1 MQKKENTYWFCGS
14 KKTTDDKVKH
24 DLVKMVIDGMN
35 LNGWGWMQA
44 LTDMEEILMNMDL
57 THTKEEGV
65 YYVSVMGR
73 ECRFVPASGV
83 ASLVKE
89 TATEI
94 NSDMDTQSDVTNEI
108 EYLTGCIDKIDEQI
122 REINVKLSGLR
133 EARSKSEIK
142 IDCLRMKLRHLD
154 NPEPKCKVGDYV
166 IAKSPYSGQECVYRV
181 ASVYVDKRLWKWV
194 HNVVSVTTNEPIILF
209 SERIVRFI
217 SAPKQQVGDTVESTV
232 ISGKVKSI
240 SYDKARDLWKY
251 KVNGEKGASKMTA
264 WVYETE
270 LK

>member
-14 KKTTDDKVKH
+14 KKTTDDKIKH

-35 LNGWGWMQA
+35 LNNWCWAQA
-44 LTDMEEILMNMDL
+44 LVEMTEILMNTDL
-57 THTKEEGV
+57 THSKEEGV

-73 ECRFVPASGV
+73 ECRFVPTSAV

-89 TATEI
+89 SATEI
-94 NSDMDTQSDVTNEI
+94 YSDMDTQTDVSNEI
-108 EYLTGCIDKIDEQI
+108 D
-122 REINVKLSGLR
+122 KLSERIRDIDSQVR
-133 EARSKSEIK
+133 EMNVEISRLMDERSKADYK
-142 IDCLRMKLRHLD
+142 INCLQMKLRHLD
-154 NPEPKCKVGDYV
+154 NPDPKCKAGDYV
-166 IAKSPYSGQECVYRV
+166 IAKVPYGGECAYRV
-181 ASVYVDKRLWKWV
+181 GSTNVDKNRWAWV
-194 HNVVSVTTNEPIILF
+194 YTIIRVTTNEVYHI
-209 SERIVRFI
+209 SDEQIVRFI